1 MFRQMQRAT
10 DGSTSSGRGSQR
22 LYTTGSPALKWIAK
36 HGRSSSASMSPA
48 SLSSPETRDAGIEPA
63 APATHASMLAKSTL
77 PAQPSSGLGLYIS
90 PEQERTTDVSSGV
103 SEEPNVSALLDD
115 VMHWD
120 VHAPLP
126 ESNARSTVSSEAR
139 ADLAPSS
146 SHVRIISSATP
157 ARQQLVDP
165 VQDNAPAS
173 PLFKTN
179 GPPKVAQRS
188 TPIELSDYARPS
200 QAPPPASGVIR
211 DGSRSLKEDASEP
224 KRSEPPTR
232 VLPPASEPRTA
243 SISRT
248 SRTSRST
255 PHGAAP
261 PVKGAFVSGN
271 SPPLGHQTKTVPRS
285 VPPVTVTSPE
295 TEARQTLT
303 HEPSVQQDEP
313 KETPPVEYR
322 VPTPAPRA
330 EAPAPTEP
338 PRTID
343 STLAAPED
351 GAQKQLTPE
360 ALRHSSVVYGY
371 TGEAWEVLLDMEV
384 ATAYVMR
391 ITARIRALG
400 VDVPQLLSSM
410 AVDLSASETRRLIRA
425 VVATLCSPTAEAD
438 KAFDEELQF
447 ANVHSLVALLKWVLA
462 RIGTVTAV
470 RSGSETLVMR
480 QEHGFVPWMTYTS
493 WRAQEGKDGFSTLSY
508 LLLVQRLEK
517 RAARLLDAVMDFLA
531 LVATHSAQNH
541 MTPSK
546 VGRYFGVLL
555 FGAPEDASFAETY
568 AAFVRTSNA
577 TEHILLA
584 FMRYHVSMAK
594 ATTYLPRRLL
604 RLVDD
609 YPRMLSPDLE
619 AASGAVRTV
628 PATYVA
634 HHVREYSHDLMDRRA
649 WPEVLE
655 GYDFAHDTCK
665 MLNIV
670 PYHARRPRS
679 EVPTELA
686 DSYVSTLMQRWN
698 EFSFDG
704 FDDLDTTF
712 LSFDLRESDRRQR
725 LQRPESVPWFQFE
738 ERGFHQNADDNS
750 QWDWVMRLDEP
761 SKNAP
766 LLVQHEGGMP
776 RSSSHFFQ
784 GEELSF
790 PYTTEPLLADT
801 VVDELFPEVWADY
814 LVGNGWSNR
823 DERVHR
829 DASFAVLQ
837 LTKDSPAWYVI
848 EEVVPQSYRDT
859 LDQKGRTRRH
869 SIPMLRKLNQ
879 FRMVRA
885 GQAPESTVSVEY
897 KFASDVDAAPKSSQ
911 AHQPLEHAEAGSFEA
926 QQPPERDEAVAVQ
939 AAQTYGQEPVQPE
952 QAARERRQASD
963 EKAKTHGQVGV
974 DEQRTRALG
983 HGYQA
988 RQEPEPKV
996 NAPFASERPPP
1007 TPPKLAEPDTR
1018 PTPSA
1023 TQPEAP
1029 AGDRSKMGKLRR
1041 ILSSI
1046 GSPRR
1051 HQDGTSPRS
1060 LWSPIF
1066 HSPNLDGRASPSQD
1080 KPGLADTIRKRS
1092 SQWILRGRRS
1102 MRGMHPTWQDEARTS
1117 SAVEQPPIRVHSPY
1131 RASAPPASSPPM
1143 DSFSPSEPA
1152 STYSPS
1158 AIDQGTFSQPRS
1170 RHSSPVMPSP
1180 DMQRS
1185 SETQRPATM
1194 MIPRKQTPAISPE
1207 QIAAMEAPSSTET
1220 LVVDARENQPDVPT
1234 ADTPDV
1240 QQPQTFAHE
1249 DVSHVP
1255 LHDAVVDEPPE
1266 TQDLFVTHEPPM
1278 TQAPVLHEPLVAQV
1292 TPVTQEPPVVQ
1303 EPSVAHIDHAAYAP
1317 VTGDAAP
1324 KLAPPVVGAMSSP
1337 RLRHTTVEPAS
1348 LATSHTSAASSLPN
1362 PWASSVTRR
1371 SSRNSPRVAEP
1382 AMSWTMPP
1390 VASGPFSSS
1399 AASYLA
1405 SPDSPDM
1412 FDDAH
1417 SQFETPPLQSADL
1430 GVPQPRTERAGDE
1443 HALGDITEETDA
1455 DTRPPTDPMNFGSS
1469 TDEPILRHDA
1479 LGAMYL
1485 EATGDAAM
1493 TESTHAAF
1501 QDADELPPHPS
1512 LRAAEPLMPMPVST
1526 NPFIRS
1532 SDTNRTFASREWPA
1546 AVESIWAPTSTHEA
1560 QPTEQALPT
1569 LTPAELTD
1577 AHLMQEP
1584 DLVERPAADVLF
1596 DKAPD
1601 VPLFDH
1607 AEPQPQDARDE
1618 PRAEQPAAE
1627 PQAIHAV
1634 TEPTINE
1641 AHSAVESREKVES
1654 TLYRAEDA
1662 TNDNTPDMLASHPA
1676 PGALPFAGSK
1686 ALEAPTAVPTSRIRL
1701 VSTEPVSRNL
1711 STSGLSVQQP
1721 SPRPHTVWRES
1732 APSLEQP
1739 SVASGVP
1746 KSTSAKEPPKL
1757 AGFSRPNFNVED
1769 MILPKSQSMMMTS
1782 RAEWAR
1788 GPDTVDSVNTVSLNH
1803 TVSDERANNDATI
1816 TRVDAS

>member
-1 MFRQMQRAT
+1 
-10 DGSTSSGRGSQR
+10 
-22 LYTTGSPALKWIAK
+22 
-36 HGRSSSASMSPA
+36 
-48 SLSSPETRDAGIEPA
+48 
-63 APATHASMLAKSTL
+63 MLAKSTL

-90 PEQERTTDVSSGV
+90 PEKERTSDASNGV
-103 SEEPNVSALLDD
+103 SDEPNVSALLDD

-126 ESNARSTVSSEAR
+126 ESNARSTVSSQAR
-139 ADLAPSS
+139 ADMAPST

-157 ARQQLVDP
+157 ARQQIADP
-165 VQDNAPAS
+165 VQDDAPAP
-173 PLFKTN
+173 PLPKTDA
-179 GPPKVAQRS
+179 PTKTTQHS
-188 TPIELSDYARPS
+188 TPIELSDYARTS
-200 QAPPPASGVIR
+200 QVPPPAS
-211 DGSRSLKEDASEP
+211 DGTHDGARSLKEDASEP
-224 KRSEPPTR
+224 KHPESPAK
-232 VLPPASEPRTA
+232 VLPQASVPRTA

-271 SPPLGHQTKTVPRS
+271 SPPLGYRTKTVPRS
-285 VPPVTVTSPE
+285 VPPVTITSPE
-295 TEARQTLT
+295 TEARQTWT
-303 HEPSVQQDEP
+303 TIEPSVHRNVP
-313 KETPPVEYR
+313 KETPPTEPQ
-322 VPTPAPRA
+322 VPTSAPRA
-330 EAPAPTEP
+330 EAPTPTEP
-338 PRTID
+338 PRTVG
-343 STLAAPED
+343 STLAAPEN
-351 GAQKQLTPE
+351 GAQRRPTPD
-360 ALRHSSVVYGY
+360 ALRHSAVVYGY
-371 TGEAWEVLLDMEV
+371 TGEAWDELLDMEV

-425 VVATLCSPTAEAD
+425 VVATLRSPTAEAD

-546 VGRYFGVLL
+546 VGRYFGMLL

-594 ATTYLPRRLL
+594 ATMYLPRRLL

-609 YPRMLSPDLE
+609 YPRMLSPDLD

-634 HHVREYSHDLMDRRA
+634 HHVREYSQDLMDRRA
-649 WPEVLE
+649 WPDVLE
-655 GYDFAHDTCK
+655 GHDFAHDTCK

-670 PYHARRPRS
+670 PYRARRPRS

-738 ERGFHQNADDNS
+738 ERGFHQNADDNT

-776 RSSSHFFQ
+776 RSSSHIFQ

-801 VVDELFPEVWADY
+801 VMDELFPEVWADY
-814 LVGNGWSNR
+814 LIGNGWSNR

-837 LTKDSPAWYVI
+837 LTKDSPVWYVL

-859 LDQKGRTRRH
+859 LDEKGRTRRH

-897 KFASDVDAAPKSSQ
+897 KFASDVDSAPKSSQ
-911 AHQPLEHAEAGSFEA
+911 AHQPQERGEADAFEA
-926 QQPPERDEAVAVQ
+926 HQPQERDEADAVQ
-939 AAQTYGQEPVQPE
+939 AAQAYGQEPTQPE
-952 QAARERRQASD
+952 QATRER
-963 EKAKTHGQVGV
+963 GQVFNERAKAHDHAGIE
-974 DEQRTRALG
+974 EQPIHALD

-988 RQEPEPKV
+988 RQGPDRKV
-996 NAPFASERPPP
+996 NAPFVDERPPP
-1007 TPPKLAEPDTR
+1007 TPPKLAEPTSR
-1018 PTPSA
+1018 PAPTAP
-1023 TQPEAP
+1023 QPEAP
-1029 AGDRSKMGKLRR
+1029 SGDRSKMGKLRR

-1066 HSPNLDGRASPSQD
+1066 HSPPLDGRASPPQD

-1131 RASAPPASSPPM
+1131 RASAPPASSPPI
-1143 DSFSPSEPA
+1143 DSFAPAEPT

-1158 AIDQGTFSQPRS
+1158 VIDQDTFSQPRS
-1170 RHSSPVMPSP
+1170 RHSSPMVPSP
-1180 DMQRS
+1180 EMPWPT
-1185 SETQRPATM
+1185 EEQRPATM
-1194 MIPRKQTPAISPE
+1194 MIPRKQTPAITPE
-1207 QIAAMEAPSSTET
+1207 QMAAAGAPSSTET
-1220 LVVDARENQPDVPT
+1220 LVVDARENQPGVPK

-1240 QQPQTFAHE
+1240 QQPQTFAYE
-1249 DVSHVP
+1249 DVPHVP
-1255 LHDAVVDEPPE
+1255 LHDAVVDEPQE
-1266 TQDLFVTHEPPM
+1266 TDDRFVAHEPPV

-1292 TPVTQEPPVVQ
+1292 TPVTQKPPVVQ

-1317 VTGDAAP
+1317 VNRDAAR
-1324 KLAPPVVGAMSSP
+1324 KLPPPVVGAMSSS
-1337 RLRHTTVEPAS
+1337 RTRHTTVEPAS
-1348 LATSHTSAASSLPN
+1348 LATSHTSAASSMPN

-1390 VASGPFSSS
+1390 LTSGPFSSS

-1417 SQFETPPLQSADL
+1417 SQFETPPLQSAEL
-1430 GVPQPRTERAGDE
+1430 SVPQPRTERAGDE
-1443 HALGDITEETDA
+1443 YTLGDIAEETDA
-1455 DTRPPTDPMNFGSS
+1455 DARPPTDPMNLGSS
-1469 TDEPILRHDA
+1469 AEDPILRHDA

-1485 EATGDAAM
+1485 EATDDAAI

-1501 QDADELPPHPS
+1501 LDADEQSPPHT
-1512 LRAAEPLMPMPVST
+1512 LNAAEPVMPMPVST
-1526 NPFIRS
+1526 NPFTRS

-1546 AVESIWAPTSTHEA
+1546 TVESIWAPTSTHEA
-1560 QPTEQALPT
+1560 RPTEQELPD
-1569 LTPAELTD
+1569 LTSAEPTE
-1577 AHLMQEP
+1577 ARPMEEP
-1584 DLVERPAADVLF
+1584 DMVERPADVLF

-1601 VPLFDH
+1601 VPLFNH
-1607 AEPQPQDARDE
+1607 AESQPQYADEE
-1618 PRAEQPAAE
+1618 PRVEQPAAE
-1627 PQAIHAV
+1627 PQVINAETGPIVDEAQHAV
-1634 TEPTINE
+1634 EP
-1641 AHSAVESREKVES
+1641 REKGASALYDAEES
-1654 TLYRAEDA
+1654 T
-1662 TNDNTPDMLASHPA
+1662 NDRTPAMPA
-1676 PGALPFAGSK
+1676 PPPVSLPLPLSGSK
-1686 ALEAPTAVPTSRIRL
+1686 AHETASAVPTSRIRL

-1711 STSGLSVQQP
+1711 STSGSSTQQP
-1721 SPRPHTVWRES
+1721 SVRPHTVWRES
-1732 APSLEQP
+1732 APIHEQP
-1739 SVASGVP
+1739 SVANGVP
-1746 KSTSAKEPPKL
+1746 KSTSAREPPKL

-1769 MILPKSQSMMMTS
+1769 MIVPKSQSMMMAS
-1782 RAEWAR
+1782 KADWAR
-1788 GPDTVDSVNTVSLNH
+1788 SPDAIEPMNTASLKH
-1803 TVSDERANNDATI
+1803 TVLEKRASSGANATI
-1816 TRVDAS
+1816 TRVDASQHAADANPPGYAPA